1 MLPTKLGIL
10 EHQKYTESNLAY
22 HTIFS
27 LNNYYTM
34 YVLIKYAG
42 SNSLYWILYHSHMI
56 KKIWQRRERV
66 IEIFPRSYVLNLMK
80 IRVKANV
87 LSKNSIETEKRN

>member
-1 MLPTKLGIL
+1 MMPTKLGIL
-10 EHQKYTESNLAY
+10 EDQKYTASNLAY

-42 SNSLYWILYHSHMI
+42 SNFLYRILYHFHMT
-56 KKIWQRRERV
+56 KKIW
-66 IEIFPRSYVLNLMK
+66 P
-80 IRVKANV
+80 A
-87 LSKNSIETEKRN
+87 KRACNRNISEELRPEFDQD